1 MIHLNYNNL
10 DAETQEHLLTKSKM
24 EISKKYGEELQSYS
38 NENQLEYDVLLEEE
52 AIRNLY
58 NYKFAFS
65 IWALIELFY
74 PKNYNQ
80 RCRLQSR
87 VIL

>member
-1 MIHLNYNNL
+1 MIYLNYNNL
-10 DAETQEHLLTKSKM
+10 DAETQEHLLSKSKI
-24 EISKKYGEELQSYS
+24 EISEKYGEELQLYS

-65 IWALIELFY
+65 I
-74 PKNYNQ
+74 
-80 RCRLQSR
+80 
-87 VIL
+87 